1 MPFIGEVIRATKVT
15 GVTIFDRVKGD
26 SVGATSYLAWA
37 VWRQDTS
44 LYNLD
49 RSILCALAN
58 LRTGLL
64 PTEELIDN
72 LSDIVVDSELVYI
85 ENFDN
90 DIKCRRS
97 FPLEHT
103 LLGSTPPSLFIT
115 ECNGLDAADQVTERR
130 VEHQIF
136 KRIAMSC
143 TNKLYT
149 AFSDGSRGKGFLLG
163 TDFIDD
169 HNLGH
174 VVFNGFNHD
183 GMLKLRSLYLHPA
196 CASDGWMWDVAI
208 SGDFVGCI
216 HDDHPAAK
224 LIGDDAR
231 SLPKLSGFTNA
242 WATKEEDGLS
252 AFDNIPDDV
261 NRSVDASANAARQ
274 ANDFI
279 LAVSNG

>member
-26 SVGATSYLAWA
+26 SVGATGYLAWPI
-37 VWRQDTS
+37 WRQDTG

-49 RSILCALAN
+49 RSILCTLAY
-58 LRTGLL
+58 LRTRLL
-64 PTEELIDN
+64 TSEELIDN
-72 LSDIVVDSELVYI
+72 LSDIVVDGELVYI

-90 DIKCRRS
+90 DIKGRRG
-97 FPLEHT
+97 FPLKHT
-103 LLGSTPPSLFIT
+103 LLCSTPPSLFIT

-130 VEHQIF
+130 IEHQVF
-136 KRIAMSC
+136 KRIAVSC
-143 TNKLYT
+143 TNELDT

-169 HNLGH
+169 HNLRH

-196 CASDGWMWDVAI
+196 CASDGWMRDVAI
-208 SGDFVGCI
+208 ASDFVGCI
-216 HDDHPAAK
+216 HDDHSAAK
-224 LIGDDAR
+224 LIGDDTC
-231 SLPKLSGFTNA
+231 SLPKLGGFTNA

-252 AFDNIPDDV
+252 AFDDIPDDV
-261 NRSVDASANAARQ
+261 NRSVDTSANAARQ